1 MEFGFTME
9 QDILRKSVRQFM
21 DTEAPLTHLR
31 EMEADAKGYS
41 PSLWRQIAG
50 LDWIGID
57 YPDQYA
63 GLGGSFVDVA
73 VVVEEMGR
81 KLFPGPYIP
90 TAILAGQALLAGGN
104 EQQKSELLPK
114 IIRGETILT
123 FALTEPSNTYEA
135 WGVETRATLATGGG
149 FVLNGTKIVV
159 PFAHVADLII
169 VAAHTG
175 PSEKDGPTEGNISL
189 FLVDPGAAGVRISP
203 IRITSNEKVSAVVLE
218 NVPVAAAD
226 RLGASSRPLGGDW
239 PVVEAVLSRGKAAM
253 CAEMVGAA
261 QGALDMAVNYAKER
275 TQFGGPIG
283 RFQSIQHTLASLAT
297 EVQGARLLTYKA
309 AVAIAGG
316 DPNSVDA
323 SMAKA
328 YVSEVFLRTTRAASQ
343 IHGGYAFM
351 KETDI
356 SLYYLRAKAAE
367 AILGGPDANRE
378 LVAQQMGL

>member
-31 EMEADAKGYS
+31 EMEADSKGYS
-41 PSLWRQIAG
+41 PELWRKIAG
-50 LDWIGID
+50 LDWIGLD
-57 YPDQYA
+57 YPDQYG

-81 KLFPGPYIP
+81 KLFPSPYIP
-90 TAILAGQALLAGGN
+90 TAILCGQALLAAGN
-104 EQQKSELLPK
+104 DRQKSELLPRIAK
-114 IIRGETILT
+114 GETILT
-123 FALTEPSNTYEA
+123 LALTEPSNTYEA
-135 WGVETRATLATGGG
+135 WGVETKATPAADGGY
-149 FVLNGTKIVV
+149 VLNGVKIVV
-159 PFAHVADLII
+159 PYAHVADLLI
-169 VAAHTG
+169 VAARTVGNG
-175 PSEKDGPTEGNISL
+175 PSEANVSL
-189 FLVDPGAAGVRISP
+189 FLVDSKAAGVRIAP
-203 IRITSNEKVSAVVLE
+203 IRITSNEKVSEVVLE
-218 NVPVAAAD
+218 NVKVAAAD
-226 RLGASSRPLGGDW
+226 LLGSIGGGW
-239 PVVEAVLSRGKAAM
+239 PVVEAVLDRGKVAM

-283 RFQSIQHTLASLAT
+283 RFQAIQHTLANLAT
-297 EVQGARLLTYKA
+297 EVQGTRLLTYKA
-309 AVAIAGG
+309 AVAIAEGEEAAA
-316 DPNSVDA
+316 DA

-328 YVSEVFLRTTRAASQ
+328 YVSEVFLRTARAAAQ

-367 AILGGPDANRE
+367 AILGAPDDNRE